1 MDEMSLSKPD
11 CLFDPA
17 QVATCS
23 SDPGRH
29 IRSFLSSKYG
39 LSLTLGDDECVCN
52 VGGVVDTEADAEDDV
67 DAGDGVDGE
76 APEVDH
82 ARDVDQGE
90 EDAGQ
95 DLHADRA
102 GEEGSIKAASD
113 VA

>member
-39 LSLTLGDDECVCN
+39 LSLLTLGDDECVCN
-52 VGGVVDTEADAEDDV
+52 VGGVVDAEADAEDDV

-95 DLHADRA
+95 DLHA
-102 GEEGSIKAASD
+102 EST
-113 VA
+113 

>member
-1 MDEMSLSKPD
+1 M
-11 CLFDPA
+11 
-17 QVATCS
+17 
-23 SDPGRH
+23 G
-29 IRSFLSSKYG
+29 SF
-39 LSLTLGDDECVCN
+39 SLTLGDDECVCN

-95 DLHADRA
+95 DLHA
-102 GEEGSIKAASD
+102 EST
-113 VA
+113 